1 MSDSVRDMYVGIT
14 FQDNASRPLNTVDRL
29 MDDIESGIAGIG
41 RRLDDTSDEF
51 STVGRV
57 GVNALNRV
65 EDGLEDATQ
74 EATGLNREVSR
85 SGDSLAGLKRT
96 IMGIGGIIAG
106 AFAVDK
112 IKDFSVS
119 AIELA
124 AGTQALNSQFDQVFT
139 GIQDTASTNL
149 NAIAKE
155 TGVLPDRL
163 KGSFVQMAAF
173 AKTTGV
179 DTASALNLTERA
191 TIAAA
196 DSAAFLDRSIE
207 DVTDNL
213 QSFLKGN
220 FENDAAL
227 GISATET
234 TRNAKANELYGKTF
248 TKLSEAQK
256 QLTLLAMVEDGNKL
270 SGALGQ
276 ASRESDGFENQ
287 VGNLKSAWDGLKGT
301 LATPMLSTVTTG
313 LGMLTQKIKGVDA
326 EQLGIKLKNGFDTVM
341 DVAVPTFDALKT
353 GLGWVIDNKD
363 TLIAATAGIATGFT
377 AMKSIGTVTTLMGAY
392 RASAFAS
399 TLATHGFSS
408 ALRANPIGMVVTGI
422 GLLVTGGVMLYQNW
436 DTIKVKAIE
445 LWQVIDNNPILSF
458 LAGPIKGLIS
468 AGITIYQNWDTVT
481 SNFNKFKD
489 AVTNFKLPKW
499 VTTVGSTISS
509 TASTVKGW
517 VTGGPDGSHAT
528 GLERVPYD
536 GYVAELHKD
545 ESVLTANQSNTLRRA
560 GILSQGSSG
569 MPELN
574 LEKNNASQNT
584 SIPQNNNAESGNTTN
599 NSGGNNFIFNITG
612 NNAVDIAREVR
623 EIISDI
629 LDTEIQTI

>member
-1 MSDSVRDMYVGIT
+1 MYVGIT
-14 FQDNASRPLNTVDRL
+14 FQDSASRPLNAVDRL
-29 MDDIESGIAGIG
+29 MDDIERGVVGLG

-51 STVGRV
+51 SSVGRV

-65 EDGLEDATQ
+65 ENGFDDAER
-74 EATGLNREVSR
+74 EANAFNREVNR
-85 SGDSLAGLKRT
+85 SEGSIEGLKKT
-96 IMGIGGIIAG
+96 VMGIGGIIAG
-106 AFAVDK
+106 AFAIDK

-119 AIELA
+119 AIEKA

-139 GIQDTASTNL
+139 GMQDTASASL
-149 NAIAKE
+149 NDIAND
-155 TGVLPDRL
+155 TGIVSDRI

-179 DTASALNLTERA
+179 DTESALGLTERA

-234 TRNAKANELYGKTF
+234 TRNAKANELYGKSF

-276 ASRESDGFENQ
+276 AARESDGFENQ

-301 LATPMLSTVTTG
+301 LATPMLETVTTG
-313 LGMLTQKIKGVDA
+313 LGALTKKIQGIDA
-326 EQLGIKLKNGFDTVM
+326 EQLGIKFKNGFDNVM
-341 DVAVPTFDALKT
+341 AVAVPTFGALKT
-353 GLGWVIDNKD
+353 GLGWVIDNKEPVM
-363 TLIAATAGIATGFT
+363 AATAGIAGAFV
-377 AMKSIGTVTTLMGAY
+377 AFKVISMVNGLMIAY
-392 RASAFAS
+392 QASTFAS
-399 TLATHGFSS
+399 TLATQGFNA
-408 ALRANPIGMVVTGI
+408 ALRANPIGMVVTAV
-422 GLLVTGGVMLYQNW
+422 GLLIAGGVLLYQNW
-436 DTIKVKAIE
+436 DTVKNKAIE

-458 LAGPIKGLIS
+458 LAGPIGGLIK
-468 AGITIYQNWDTVT
+468 AGITIYQNWDKITN
-481 SNFNKFKD
+481 NFNKFKD
-489 AVTNFKLPKW
+489 AITNFKLPSW
-499 VTTVGSTISS
+499 VTSIGSTISNA
-509 TASTVKGW
+509 ASTVKGW
-517 VTGGPDGSHAT
+517 VSGSPDGSHAT
-528 GLERVPYD
+528 GLERVPFD
-536 GYVAELHKD
+536 GYMAELHKD
-545 ESVLTANQSNTLRRA
+545 EAVLTADQSNTLRRA

-569 MPELN
+569 TPELN

-629 LDTEIQTI
+629 LDTEMQTI